1 MYRTDADADL
11 SDLVVIYGV
20 MVRKGVGGKWIV
32 LDGGRCALYMR
43 HTSHCLFVL
52 AHVLKKKK
60 KKFICGIDIYKYY
73 INQVLT
79 IPESESIINI

>member
-1 MYRTDADADL
+1 M
-11 SDLVVIYGV
+11 
-20 MVRKGVGGKWIV
+20 
-32 LDGGRCALYMR
+32 
-43 HTSHCLFVL
+43 
-52 AHVLKKKK
+52 K

>member
-1 MYRTDADADL
+1 MDRLGRWEVCPVYEAHLPL
-11 SDLVVIYGV
+11 SFCSCSCVVINE
-20 MVRKGVGGKWIV
+20 
-32 LDGGRCALYMR
+32 
-43 HTSHCLFVL
+43 
-52 AHVLKKKK
+52 